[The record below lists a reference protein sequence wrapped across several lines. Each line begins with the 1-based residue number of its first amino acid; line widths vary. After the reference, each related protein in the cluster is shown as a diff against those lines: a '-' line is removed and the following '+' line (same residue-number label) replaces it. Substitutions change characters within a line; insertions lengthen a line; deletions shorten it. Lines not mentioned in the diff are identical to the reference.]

1 MENEKLTAKELQ
13 NRIVYAQAILGI
25 TNILDEE
32 KVPYTINDCLGGYQ
46 LRFPWC
52 DGDIVAHQYAPSG
65 LGKVESMGFSW
76 DKGDVS
82 VKEPMIMAVNV
93 VREYETWEKR
103 NNTDY
108 IPILYLL

>member
-1 MENEKLTAKELQ
+1 MNNEQLTTKELQ
-13 NRIVYAQAILGI
+13 NRIVYAQAILKI
-25 TNILDEE
+25 TDKLDEAE
-32 KVPYTINDCLGGYQ
+32 VPYTINDCLGGYQ

-76 DKGDVS
+76 DEGDVS

-93 VREYETWEKR
+93 VREYETWGKR

-108 IPILYLL
+108 VPILYLL

>member
-1 MENEKLTAKELQ
+1 MDNEQLTTKELQ

-25 TNILDEE
+25 TSILDEE

-76 DKGDVS
+76 DEGDVS

-93 VREYETWEKR
+93 VREYETWKT
-103 NNTDY
+103 NNSNDN
-108 IPILYLL
+108 IPILFLI

>member
-13 NRIVYAQAILGI
+13 NRIVYAQTILGI

-32 KVPYTINDCLGGYQ
+32 KVPYTIHECLGGYQ

-52 DGDIVAHQYAPSG
+52 DGDIIAHQYAPSE

-76 DKGDVS
+76 DEGDVS
-82 VKEPMIMAVNV
+82 VKEPMIMAINV
-93 VREYETWEKR
+93 VREYETREKR
-103 NNTDY
+103 NSTDY
-108 IPILYLL
+108 IPILCLL